1 MSPSTPPE
9 DPAEAPAADGTVRAP
24 APEESRPE
32 ESRPEEAKPR
42 QGRLATLEDA
52 VAVGALVLMA
62 AIPIAE
68 SLIRPF
74 WPGGVPG
81 SAMWVQHL
89 ALWVGF
95 LGAAVAARRGE
106 LLALTVGAQFAPAD
120 WKRTLSSFAGAV
132 SFVTG
137 VSLAYAS
144 VVLIRAEWV
153 GGRELAL
160 GVPVWAAAGVMPFG
174 FALIAVRLYRRIPT
188 RWGRWT
194 AAAGLLLPLA
204 LHEGLTGFDF
214 TGLGIEWV
222 LFGAV
227 LAATAFGAPIFVGLA
242 GAAAVLLWGN
252 WDPISAIPAEAY
264 GMTGKPTLPTIP
276 LFTLAGYILAEGGAP
291 KRLVVLFRGLFG
303 WLPGGVATSA
313 IVVSAFF
320 TCFTG
325 GSGVTILAVG
335 GLMFPLL
342 VRDGH
347 RPQFATGLLTSA
359 GSLGLLFPP
368 SLAVILY
375 GLVAEVDIPRLFVA
389 GFAPAVLEI
398 VLVSAFIVF
407 ATRRFAGKRSSFRL
421 REALSALWIAK
432 WEAAIPV
439 VVLSVVILGV
449 ATLVEAAALTV
460 LYALF
465 VEFVVHREGKT
476 LRDLVRIG
484 GNAATLI
491 GGVLLILGAAL
502 GLTNYLVFADIPTM
516 AVAWVQ
522 SFVAS
527 PLFFLLLLN
536 LFLLL
541 TGCLMD
547 IYSAVVVVVPLIAPL
562 GLAYGV
568 DPLHLGVIFLTNLE
582 LGYLTPPV
590 GMNLFLASY
599 RFGRPL
605 TEVYRAALPFLA
617 IRAGAVLLVTYAPFL
632 TLALP
637 ERLYG

>member
-1 MSPSTPPE
+1 MNNGGEPP
-9 DPAEAPAADGTVRAP
+9 R
-24 APEESRPE
+24 R
-32 ESRPEEAKPR
+32 
-42 QGRLATLEDA
+42 RLAVFEDA
-52 VAVGALVLMA
+52 LAVGALVLMA
-62 AIPIAE
+62 AIPIVEAA
-68 SLIRPF
+68 IRPVF
-74 WPGGVPG
+74 PTGIPG
-81 SAMWVQHL
+81 SRMWVQHL
-89 ALWVGF
+89 ALWIGF

-106 LLALTVGAQFAPAD
+106 LLALSAGPSMVPEA
-120 WKRTLSSFAGAV
+120 WKPRLASFSGAV
-132 SFVTG
+132 GTV
-137 VSLAYAS
+137 VSVVLAYAS
-144 VVLIRAEWV
+144 VILIHAEWQ

-160 GVPVWAAAGVMPFG
+160 GVPVWAAEGIMPVG
-174 FALIAVRLYRRIPT
+174 FLLIGWRLFRRIPT
-188 RWGRWT
+188 RWGRR
-194 AAAGLLLPLA
+194 AAVLGLLLPLL
-204 LHEGLTGFDF
+204 LHEGFTGFD
-214 TGLGIEWV
+214 LSESGIAWP
-222 LFGAV
+222 L
-227 LAATAFGAPIFVGLA
+227 LALILVAAAGGAPIFVALG
-242 GAAAVLLWGN
+242 GAAAVLLWSIWN
-252 WDPISAIPAEAY
+252 PVSAIPAEAY
-264 GMTGKPTLPTIP
+264 SMVSKPTLPTIP

-291 KRLVVLFRGLFG
+291 RRLVVLFRGLFG
-303 WLPGGVATSA
+303 WMPGGVAVVA

-325 GSGVTILAVG
+325 GSGVTILAMG

-342 VRDGH
+342 LADGH
-347 RPQFATGLLTSA
+347 RPKFSTGLLTSA

-389 GFAPAVLEI
+389 GFVPALLEI
-398 VLVSAFIVF
+398 ALVAGFTVF
-407 ATRRFAGKRSSFRL
+407 ATRRFAGKTTPFNG
-421 REALSALWIAK
+421 REALRALRTAK

-439 VVLSVVILGV
+439 VVLGVVLGGF
-449 ATLVEAAALTV
+449 ATLVEAAAITV

-476 LRDLVRIG
+476 LGDLIRIG

-502 GLTNYLVFADIPTM
+502 GLTNYLIFADIPGT
-516 AVAWVQ
+516 AVQWVQ

-536 LFLLL
+536 VFLLIA
-541 TGCLMD
+541 GCLMD

-568 DPLHLGVIFLTNLE
+568 DPLHLGIIFLTNLE

-599 RFGRPL
+599 RFRRPL
-605 TEVYRAALPFLA
+605 GEVYRAALPFLA
-617 IRAGAVLLVTYAPFL
+617 IRAGAVLLVTYLPWL

-637 ERLYG
+637 KLIFG